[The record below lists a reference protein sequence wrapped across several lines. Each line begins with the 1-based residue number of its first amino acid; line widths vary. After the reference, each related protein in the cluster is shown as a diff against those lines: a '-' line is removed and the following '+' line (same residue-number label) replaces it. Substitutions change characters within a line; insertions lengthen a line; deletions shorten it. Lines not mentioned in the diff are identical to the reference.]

1 MKFLSN
7 INQDYIVDYIR
18 SLVKDEE
25 NLKDVREYGDEH
37 NVPIIQPEVK
47 QLLKVLVSIKKP
59 MTILEVGTAIGYSS
73 MVMAGVMP
81 EGGKIYT
88 IERNESLIEIAGR
101 NIAEKGFGDRIE
113 ILEGEAKD
121 ILAGFDRP
129 IDMVFLDGAKGQY
142 EEFLGYI
149 FKNLNDEGI
158 IVADNVLFKGM
169 IASDELVVRR
179 KKTIVKRMRSYLEY
193 VSNMEELETS
203 IIPIGDGMSISYKR
217 R

>member
-193 VSNMEELETS
+193 VSNIEELETS